1 MSNTGNT
8 LDNNMSAPS
17 TAPVGSDQPPSATQ
31 IRRKRSKYWSSGQM
45 VVVGVKSEEDPME
58 IILFHIQV
66 DMFSARSIVLDQIL
80 SIPPRPGSKEGT
92 EEDPIIIPN
101 VSAEAFY
108 ILTDFLQRRQVFF
121 SRVNPPASLIGVS
134 VVGIIFKKRERTSYA
149 FWPLVELLF
158 LARHHHVRPGVRN
171 WIKPA
176 LVGILSKHLC
186 DLTREEEQKIGP
198 AYFAIARAHERFGR
212 ARRYIASSPFDLVNN
227 DGAST
232 HDLQCQKAWNFS
244 WYQRIAPHIIHPEK
258 PPLSW
263 ADLALFVE
271 QTTLPY
277 VDNACKRATV
287 AHMRAFEDYPNGST
301 IIHDAVTEIITVYQ
315 INLAASY

>member
-1 MSNTGNT
+1 GWHHFQETRENI
-8 LDNNMSAPS
+8 LCLLA
-17 TAPVGSDQPPSATQ
+17 VGSYLEMDSVLEFA
-31 IRRKRSKYWSSGQM
+31 ISK
-45 VVVGVKSEEDPME
+45 VPELNLDP
-58 IILFHIQV
+58 
-66 DMFSARSIVLDQIL
+66 
-80 SIPPRPGSKEGT
+80 
-92 EEDPIIIPN
+92 
-101 VSAEAFY
+101 
-108 ILTDFLQRRQVFF
+108 
-121 SRVNPPASLIGVS
+121 
-134 VVGIIFKKRERTSYA
+134 
-149 FWPLVELLF
+149 VELLF

-232 HDLQCQKAWNFS
+232 HDSQCQKAWNFS

-271 QTTLPY
+271 ETTLPY

-301 IIHDAVTEIITVYQ
+301 IIHDAVMEIITVYQ